1 MTISGKYIA
10 SHFYRARRRKRA
22 AGGKGEGA
30 SLESNLCPAG
40 LDRNALTPCPRS
52 TCEAAETNEG
62 NTDAEQ

>member
-1 MTISGKYIA
+1 MTTHGKYIA
-10 SHFYRARRRKRA
+10 PHFYRARRRKRA

-30 SLESNLCPAG
+30 SLEANLCRAG
-40 LDRNALTPCPRS
+40 LEPNSKAPCPRS